1 MKFDFEP
8 KSAYPLFDSHAHYN
22 DHKFDVGAE
31 IDNGREEIL
40 PALFSGAVKYI
51 VNNGTN
57 PVTNDESIALAEKY
71 PGIYAAVGIHPEDID
86 PEWDIESTMDELKKR
101 LAHPKVRALGEI
113 GLDYHWDT
121 VPRDVQKVWFRCQL
135 ELAREVG
142 MPVVIHDREAHGDVM
157 DILHEYPDVTG
168 ELHSFSGSAEMARQ
182 LVNRG
187 WYVSFSGVITFKNA
201 SRLAEILPTIP
212 LERVM
217 IETDCPYLA
226 PVPFRGKL
234 NHSGLME
241 YTAAK
246 AAELYGITTG
256 EFCKH
261 AFENAMRFF
270 RI

>member
-113 GLDYHWDT
+113 GRDYHWDT
-121 VPRDVQKVWFRCQL
+121 VPRDVQKVWFRRQL

-168 ELHSFSGSAEMARQ
+168 ELHSFSG
-182 LVNRG
+182 
-187 WYVSFSGVITFKNA
+187 
-201 SRLAEILPTIP
+201 
-212 LERVM
+212 
-217 IETDCPYLA
+217 
-226 PVPFRGKL
+226 
-234 NHSGLME
+234 
-241 YTAAK
+241 
-246 AAELYGITTG
+246 
-256 EFCKH
+256 
-261 AFENAMRFF
+261 
-270 RI
+270 

>member
-1 MKFDFEP
+1 MTFDFKPTE
-8 KSAYPLFDSHAHYN
+8 SYPLFDSHAHYN
-22 DHKFDVGAE
+22 DSRFDPGAE
-31 IDNGREEIL
+31 IEGGREEIL
-40 PALFSGAVKYI
+40 PALFAGAVKYI

-57 PVTNDESIALAEKY
+57 PATNAESIALAEKY

-86 PEWDIESTMDELKKR
+86 PAWDIESVMAELKKQ
-101 LAHPKVRALGEI
+101 LAHPKVKALGEI

-121 VPRDVQKVWFRCQL
+121 VPRDVQKVWFRRQL

-182 LVNRG
+182 LGTRG

-201 SRLAEILPTIP
+201 ARLAELGPTIP
-212 LERVM
+212 LDRVM

-226 PVPFRGKL
+226 PVPFRGKM
-234 NHSGLME
+234 NHSGLMAHTVE
-241 YTAAK
+241 
-246 AAELYGITTG
+246 ELAQIHQ
-256 EFCKH
+256 K
-261 AFENAMRFF
+261 N
-270 RI
+270 